1 MTAAPRI
8 EPVIGDWFR
17 SHESTFEVVAVDE
30 RDGTIE
36 IQHHDGS
43 LEELELDEWS
53 MRCKAGTLE
62 RAEQPED
69 YSGALD
75 SEPEDEPPCADTA
88 FGTEGAMRASGL
100 EGLDLF
106 E

>member
-43 LEELELDEWS
+43 LEELELDEWT

-75 SEPEDEPPCADTA
+75 SEPEDEPPTADTA
-88 FGTEGAMRASGL
+88 FGTEGGMRASGL

>member
-8 EPVIGDWFR
+8 EPVVGDWFR
-17 SHESTFEVVAVDE
+17 SHESTFEVVALDE

-43 LEELELDEWS
+43 LEELEFDEWA

-75 SEPEDEPPCADTA
+75 SDPEDEANATSAHFEADSA
-88 FGTEGAMRASGL
+88 LHASGL
-100 EGLDLF
+100 ENLDLF